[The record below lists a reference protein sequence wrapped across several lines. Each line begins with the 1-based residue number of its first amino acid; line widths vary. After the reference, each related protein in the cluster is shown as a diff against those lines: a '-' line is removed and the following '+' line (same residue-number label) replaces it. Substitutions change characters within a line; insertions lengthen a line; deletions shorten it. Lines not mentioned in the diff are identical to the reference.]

1 MALSDDPGL
10 QAALQD
16 SRRQANEATASL
28 RQLAAHLGAERDK
41 FRAESARRIQDL
53 QAQAR
58 RGELGPDQERLQRRV
73 DAGETSWRDIA
84 SGADDDPTA
93 EAAPHPPRHEPGRA
107 ARGARARRGLPG
119 GRRRRPGPAGAGHPR
134 ALIGARRPR

>member
-28 RQLAAHLGAERDK
+28 RRLAAHLGAERDK

-53 QAQAR
+53 QAKAR
-58 RGELGPDQERLQRRV
+58 RGDLGPDQERLQRRV

-84 SGADDDPTA
+84 SGADEDPAA
-93 EAAPHPPRHEPGRA
+93 EAARA
-107 ARGARARRGLPG
+107 HLSSSLTALREELEHDEAFQEADAAAKAQQERATPE
-119 GRRRRPGPAGAGHPR
+119 H
-134 ALIGARRPR
+134 

>member
-28 RQLAAHLGAERDK
+28 RRLAAHLGAERDR

-73 DAGETSWRDIA
+73 DSGETSWRDIA

-93 EAAPHPPRHEPGRA
+93 EAARTHLVASLTALREELEHDDAFQEADAA
-107 ARGARARRGLPG
+107 ARAQQERSTPER
-119 GRRRRPGPAGAGHPR
+119 
-134 ALIGARRPR
+134 